1 MPQTPQRVFLFLILH
16 KNEKGCVIMKKA
28 RLLLLTFLLVGT
40 SIISAAAQA
49 QVPSQISDTAR
60 HYPVTLTPNW
70 TEMKRTDRVDACQLS
85 NDAIENMSTEELLQT
100 VLAYPFMI
108 DLYAFDTYRAGFEHV
123 YREFPALATL
133 TKRAD
138 FGAVLIDFYRN
149 IPVENAYSVSANAN
163 YQNIR
168 SLSIIEIL
176 IAQEEVTG
184 GLDEAEVNLLIQI
197 SEEKNLERKRNL
209 EVNCGNLTTFHN
221 ALQENPDSTIARA
234 VATVTTPKGTKVEVE
249 NQSSIVD
256 WSAAEKSSLNSQC
269 LAAYPT
275 ATKVRDATKKYN
287 CHSYAWYSTS
297 ASNYYWM
304 SDPSPYT
311 TDGSYQKTSSSSNGN
326 KVYWQEEIYGT
337 FYPEHSGILADNL
350 KNNPYI
356 SCNSKWGQLGLYNH
370 PLDDCPYSSTWS
382 YWTR

>member
-1 MPQTPQRVFLFLILH
+1 
-16 KNEKGCVIMKKA
+16 MKKA
-28 RLLLLTFLLVGT
+28 RLLLLIFLLVGI
-40 SIISAAAQA
+40 SIISAAAQV
-49 QVPSQISDTAR
+49 QVPLQISDTALY
-60 HYPVTLTPNW
+60 YPVTLTPNW

-85 NDAIENMSTEELLQT
+85 KDSMAKMSTEELLQT

-108 DLYAFDTYRAGFEHV
+108 DLYAFNTYRAGFEHV
-123 YREFPALATL
+123 YQEFPALAEL
-133 TKRAD
+133 TKRTD

-149 IPVENAYSVSANAN
+149 TPVEDGYSMSEHEN
-163 YQNIR
+163 YQNR
-168 SLSIIEIL
+168 KSPSIIEIL

-184 GLDEAEVNLLIQI
+184 GLDETEINLLIQI
-197 SEEKNLERKRNL
+197 FEEKNLERKASL
-209 EVNCGNLTTFHN
+209 EVNCGNLTTFYN
-221 ALQENPDSTIARA
+221 ALQENPDSAIARA
-234 VATVTTPKGTKVEVE
+234 AATVTTPKGSKVEVE
-249 NQSSIVD
+249 NQSSIID

-269 LAAYPT
+269 LTAYPT

-304 SDPSPYT
+304 PDPRPYT
-311 TDGSYQKTSSSSNGN
+311 TDGSYQETSSSRNGN

-350 KNNPYI
+350 KSSPYI

-370 PLDDCPYSSTWS
+370 PLGDCPYSGTWS